1 MRKGH
6 RTVETL
12 KAGVGFCLRDTISDV
27 VSAVGKGQ
35 CPVQDASVTEAGA
48 LKEEQL
54 EASEQLANH
63 NQAIHVVTDF
73 DSTTGLEV
81 GMGDLSSAEGDIG
94 AIL

>member
-35 CPVQDASVTEAGA
+35 CPVQGASVTEAGA

-54 EASEQLANH
+54 EASEQLYTWLLTLTLQQGWKWGWATCP
-63 NQAIHVVTDF
+63 QQRETSVRSCDVKAF
-73 DSTTGLEV
+73 
-81 GMGDLSSAEGDIG
+81 
-94 AIL
+94 